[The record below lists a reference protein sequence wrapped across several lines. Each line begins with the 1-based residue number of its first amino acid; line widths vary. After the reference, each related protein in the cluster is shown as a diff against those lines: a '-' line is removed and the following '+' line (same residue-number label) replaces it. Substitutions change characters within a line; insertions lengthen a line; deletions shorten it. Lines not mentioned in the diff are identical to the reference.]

1 MSFAGEVM
9 NCERCQTE
17 LEDFLYGELAESQ
30 AAAVRAH
37 LVDCAACAQARVALE
52 RENEIF
58 AEYYEQTA
66 LEPAPEMWQ
75 AIQARIHSE
84 QARPTA
90 TPERV
95 SFFAGLLA
103 WLSSAAVVRQTAFAL
118 ALIVVSVT
126 ATTFYLKSQQGKEPN
141 TVAQSVSP
149 APTAT
154 LVPTPSVTPEQ
165 PQPAPTANVLVRH
178 SEPVKN
184 ATRTPLKPQPQLS
197 ETQLI
202 QNQIARAER
211 EYQGAIKLLDRVIA
225 RNRENFAPGLLK
237 QYESSLAL
245 IDSSI
250 AESRRAL
257 RERPEDAASGQF
269 LLSAYAKKLEL
280 MQEIA
285 TQAGQ

>member
-1 MSFAGEVM
+1 M

-30 AAAVRAH
+30 STAVRTH
-37 LVDCAACAQARVALE
+37 LADCVACAQARATLE

-58 AEYYEQTA
+58 AQYYEQTA

-84 QARPTA
+84 AATPTA
-90 TPERV
+90 APEKA
-95 SFFAGLLA
+95 SFFAGILA
-103 WLSSAAVVRQTAFAL
+103 WLSSAAVVRQAAFAL
-118 ALIVVSVT
+118 ALIVVSVA
-126 ATTFYLKSQQGKEPN
+126 ATTYYLKSQQNNDTKLTGFIPLP
-141 TVAQSVSP
+141 TP
-149 APTAT
+149 A
-154 LVPTPSVTPEQ
+154 PSVTPEQ
-165 PQPAPTANVLVRH
+165 PQPAPTANKLAQRN
-178 SEPVKN
+178 EPVQN
-184 ATRTPLKPQPQLS
+184 TPRTPLKPQPKLS

-225 RNRENFAPGLLK
+225 RNRDQFAPGLLK

-245 IDSSI
+245 IDNSI